1 MMTPEDVLERY
12 WGYDSFREC
21 QREIIDSVLDG
32 ADTIGLLPTGGG
44 KSVTFQVPA
53 MILDGVTIVVTPLI
67 SLMKDQVDNL
77 RRRDVPAACIHSGM
91 SRHELNV
98 AMDRLFIGKTKLLY
112 LSPEKLSRADFIASI
127 STLPV
132 NLIVVDEAH
141 CISQWGYD
149 FRPSYLRISEL
160 RRTFAGVPVLAL
172 TATATP
178 QVVADIADKLGMR
191 SPAVFSKSF
200 SRDNLSYIVR
210 HTEAKDE
217 MLEQVLRGTQGSAI
231 VYVRSRRRTSVIA
244 AMLEQ
249 RGISADFYHAGL
261 APEEKEERQDA
272 WMAGEKRVMVA
283 TNAFGMG
290 IDKPD
295 VRVVVHYDLP
305 PSLEEYYQ
313 EAGRCGRDGLT
324 SYAVLLAAKADK
336 GLLKRRLSDSFPP
349 RPYIRDVYDKLC
361 VFLDVAMGEG
371 FNHTFEFNVT
381 SFCKRYE
388 LQPRPVAAALS
399 ILSRSGVIEYG
410 DDANSRSRIMVVMD
424 RRDFYSLQLP
434 SDVDAI
440 LQAIMRTY
448 TGIFA
453 DFVPIDEL
461 RLSYLTSYSTEEVYQ
476 ALLLLARM
484 RVLQYIPKR
493 SLPYVYFPSNREEGR
508 HIVIPCTV
516 YEEQLERATKRMEAM
531 RDYVFS
537 DEGCR
542 VERMLRY
549 FGDPTARPCGKCDL
563 CRARRKPQ
571 PRDVGPALEQL
582 LDSGPLDVGVVRR
595 TFPTAYEEAMS
606 YLRSAAD
613 SGSLVFDGIA
623 FSRR

>member
-461 RLSYLTSYSTEEVYQ
+461 QLSYLTSYSTEEVYQ

-563 CRARRKPQ
+563 CRARRKRQ

>member
-484 RVLQYIPKR
+484 HVLQYIPKR

-516 YEEQLERATKRMEAM
+516 YEDQLERATKRMEAM

-563 CRARRKPQ
+563 CRARRKRQ

-613 SGSLVFDGIA
+613 SGRLVFDGIA

>member
-563 CRARRKPQ
+563 CRARRKRQ

-613 SGSLVFDGIA
+613 SGRLVFDGIA

>member
-191 SPAVFSKSF
+191 SPAIFSKSF

-484 RVLQYIPKR
+484 HVLQYIPKR

-516 YEEQLERATKRMEAM
+516 YEDQLERATKRMEAM

-563 CRARRKPQ
+563 CRARRKRQ

-613 SGSLVFDGIA
+613 SGRLVFDGIA

>member
-1 MMTPEDVLERY
+1 MTPEDVLDRY

-21 QREIIDSVLDG
+21 QREIIDSVLAG

-53 MILDGVTIVVTPLI
+53 MMLDGVTLVVTPLI

-77 RRRDVPAACIHSGM
+77 RRRNVPAACIHSGM

-127 STLPV
+127 ASLPV
-132 NLIVVDEAH
+132 NMIVVDEAH

-149 FRPSYLRISEL
+149 FRPSYLRIIEL
-160 RRTFAGVPVLAL
+160 RRTFSDVPVLAL

-178 QVVADIADKLGMR
+178 QVVSDIADKLGMR
-191 SPAVFSKSF
+191 APAIFSKSF

-210 HTEAKDE
+210 NTEAKDE
-217 MLEQVLRGTQGSAI
+217 MLEQVLRGTSGSAI

-261 APEEKEERQDA
+261 APEEKEARQDA

-336 GLLKRRLSDSFPP
+336 GLLKRRLSESFPP
-349 RPYIRDVYDKLC
+349 RAYIRDIYDKMC

-381 SFCKRYE
+381 AFCKLYE
-388 LQPRPVAAALS
+388 LQPRPAAAALS

-424 RRDFYSLQLP
+424 RRDFYALQLP
-434 SDVDAI
+434 PDVDAI

-461 RLSYLTSYSTEEVYQ
+461 RLSYLSSYSTDDVYQ
-476 ALLLLARM
+476 ALLLLSRM
-484 RVLQYIPKR
+484 HVLQYIPKR

-508 HIVIPCTV
+508 HIIIPRDV
-516 YEEQLERATKRMEAM
+516 YEQQLERATKRMEAM

-563 CRARRKPQ
+563 CRARRKRQ
-571 PRDVGPALEQL
+571 PHEVGPALEQL
-582 LDSGPLDVGVVRR
+582 LDRGPLDVGLVRR
-595 TFPTAYEEAMS
+595 TFPTVYEEAMT
-606 YLRSAAD
+606 YLRRAAD
-613 SGSLVFDGIA
+613 SGALVFDGFA

>member
-1 MMTPEDVLERY
+1 MMTPEDVLDRY

-21 QREIIDSVLDG
+21 QREIIDSVLAG

-53 MILDGVTIVVTPLI
+53 MMLDGVTLVVTPLI

-77 RRRDVPAACIHSGM
+77 RRRNVPAACIHSGM

-127 STLPV
+127 ASLPV
-132 NLIVVDEAH
+132 NMIVVDEAH

-149 FRPSYLRISEL
+149 FRPSYLRIIEL
-160 RRTFAGVPVLAL
+160 RRTFSDVPVLAL

-191 SPAVFSKSF
+191 APAIFSKSF

-217 MLEQVLRGTQGSAI
+217 MLEQVLRGTFGSAI

-261 APEEKEERQDA
+261 APEEKEARQDA

-313 EAGRCGRDGLT
+313 EAGRCGRDGLA

-336 GLLKRRLSDSFPP
+336 GLLKRRLSESFPP
-349 RPYIRDVYDKLC
+349 RAYIRDIYDKMC

-381 SFCKRYE
+381 AFCKLYE

-399 ILSRSGVIEYG
+399 ILSRSGVIDYG
-410 DDANSRSRIMVVMD
+410 DDANSRSRIMVVMG
-424 RRDFYSLQLP
+424 RRDFYALQLP
-434 SDVDAI
+434 PDVDAI

-461 RLSYLTSYSTEEVYQ
+461 RLSYLTSYSTDDIYQ
-476 ALLLLARM
+476 ALLLLSRM
-484 RVLQYIPKR
+484 HVLQYIPKR

-508 HIVIPCTV
+508 HIIIPRDV
-516 YEEQLERATKRMEAM
+516 YEQQLERATKRMEAM

-537 DEGCR
+537 DDGCR

-563 CRARRKPQ
+563 CRARRKRQ
-571 PRDVGPALEQL
+571 PHEVGPALEQL
-582 LDSGPLDVGVVRR
+582 LDRGPLDVGLVRR
-595 TFPTAYEEAMS
+595 TFPTVYEEAMT
-606 YLRSAAD
+606 YLRRGAD
-613 SGSLVFDGIA
+613 SGALVFDGIA

>member
-1 MMTPEDVLERY
+1 MTPEDVLERY

-461 RLSYLTSYSTEEVYQ
+461 QLSYLTSYSTEEVYQ

-563 CRARRKPQ
+563 CRARRKRQ

>member
-1 MMTPEDVLERY
+1 MTPEDVLERY

-191 SPAVFSKSF
+191 SPAIFSKSF

-484 RVLQYIPKR
+484 HVLQYIPKR

-516 YEEQLERATKRMEAM
+516 YEDQLERATKRMEAM

-563 CRARRKPQ
+563 CRARRKRQ

-613 SGSLVFDGIA
+613 SGRLVFDGIA